1 MGTPKLLY
9 LATSDRFWGFL
20 EGQARYAG
28 ARGFEVHAASSPGPG
43 LDAFA
48 RREDVTAWPVP
59 MTRGITPWQDLA
71 ALRRLRKLLRDLG
84 PAVVHAHTPK
94 AGLLGMIAARWAG
107 VPARIYT
114 LHGLVWQT
122 RRGWR
127 RRLLVALDRLAC
139 RFSTQVLAVSS
150 SVREA
155 ALAAGLAPPEKIAV
169 PGPAGSANGLDFERF
184 DPRRAPSGR
193 CEMPPGALVL
203 GYAGRL
209 TPDKGIAELAA
220 AWDLL
225 RERFPTLH
233 LLLAGDT
240 EAHDP
245 LPRALVSRLR
255 RDPRVRWSGWVAD
268 MPDHYLT
275 TDVCVLPSRREGL
288 PYTAIEAAAME
299 RPVVAFA
306 VAGVVDAVEDG
317 RTGLLVAPGSPPLL
331 AAAITRL
338 LDDPD
343 LGRRLGRAGRR
354 RALAL
359 YAREPLWESICRH
372 YLPVIPER
380 PWKRRLDAAAA
391 LVSLAALG
399 PVLLL
404 AGLAVWIDLGRPI
417 LFRQDR
423 PGRGER
429 LFSLLKLRTMR
440 EGDRLPDGARL
451 TRLGRFLRRTSLD
464 ELPQLWNILRGD
476 MSLVGP
482 RPLLA
487 RYLPYYTGRERLRHR
502 VRPGLTGWAQIHG
515 RNDVGWRERLE
526 LDAWYVEHASPGLD
540 FRIAWR
546 TLGCWISGRGVR
558 EEPGTYLQDLDQER
572 RCA

>member
-1 MGTPKLLY
+1 MATPKLLY
-9 LATSDRFWGFL
+9 LATSDLFWGFL
-20 EGQARYAG
+20 EGQARYAK

-43 LDAFA
+43 LDTFA
-48 RREDVTAWPVP
+48 RREGATSWPLP
-59 MTRGITPWQDLA
+59 MTRRVTPLQDLA
-71 ALRRLRKLLRDLG
+71 ALRQLRNLLRDLR

-94 AGLLGMIAARWAG
+94 AGLLGMMAARWSG

-127 RRLLVALDRLAC
+127 RALLMTLERLAC
-139 RFSTQVLAVSS
+139 LFSTQVLAVSP
-150 SVREA
+150 SVRDA
-155 ALAAGLAPPEKIAV
+155 AIASGLVPPEKIVV

-184 DPRRAPSGR
+184 DPRRAASNCCGI
-193 CEMPPGALVL
+193 PPGALVL
-203 GYAGRL
+203 GYVGRL
-209 TPDKGIAELAA
+209 TPDKGIAELAV

-225 RERFPTLH
+225 RERYPTLH

-245 LPRALVSRLR
+245 LPPALVSRLR
-255 RDPRVRWSGWVAD
+255 RDPRVRWPGWVAD
-268 MPDHYLT
+268 MPDHYLAMN
-275 TDVCVLPSRREGL
+275 VCVLPSRREGL
-288 PYTAIEAAAME
+288 PYAAIEAAAME

-306 VAGVVDAVEDG
+306 VAGVVDAVEDR
-317 RTGLLVAPGSPPLL
+317 RTGLLVAPGSPALL
-331 AAAITRL
+331 ASAIARL

-343 LGRRLGRAGRR
+343 LGRRLGRAARR

-359 YAREPLWESICRH
+359 YAREPLWDSVCQH
-372 YLPVIPER
+372 YLPVISEAR
-380 PWKRRLDAAAA
+380 WKRPLDATVA
-391 LVSLAALG
+391 LMLLAVLG

-404 AGLAVWIDLGRPI
+404 AALAVWIDLGRPI

-440 EGDRLPDGARL
+440 EDGAPL
-451 TRLGRFLRRTSLD
+451 TRLGRCLRRASLD

-515 RNDVGWRERLE
+515 RNDLAWRERLE
-526 LDAWYVEHASPGLD
+526 LDAWYAEHASFRLD
-540 FRIAWR
+540 LRILWR
-546 TLGCWISGRGVR
+546 TLGWWLTGRGVR
-558 EEPGTYLQDLDQER
+558 EQPAAYLQDLDQER
-572 RCA
+572 QCV

>member
-9 LATSDRFWGFL
+9 LATSDLFWGFL

-28 ARGFEVHAASSPGPG
+28 AGGFEVHAASSPGPG

-48 RREDVTAWPVP
+48 RREGVTAWPLP
-59 MTRGITPWQDLA
+59 MTRGIAPLQDLA
-71 ALRRLRKLLRDLG
+71 ALRQLCRLLRDLG

-94 AGLLGMIAARWAG
+94 AGLLGMMAACWTG
-107 VPARIYT
+107 VPARLYT

-127 RRLLVALDRLAC
+127 RRLLVALERLAC
-139 RFSTQVLAVSS
+139 RLSTQVLAVSP
-150 SVREA
+150 SVRDA

-184 DPRRAPSGR
+184 DPRRAPAAR
-193 CEMPPGALVL
+193 CGIPPGAPVL

-225 RERFPTLH
+225 RGRFPTLH

-245 LPRALVSRLR
+245 LPPALVARLR
-255 RDPRVRWSGWVAD
+255 RDPRVRWPGWVSD
-268 MPDHYLT
+268 MPDHYLA

-288 PYTAIEAAAME
+288 PYAALEAAAMG
-299 RPVVAFA
+299 RPVVGFA
-306 VAGVVDAVEDG
+306 VAGLVDAVEDG
-317 RTGLLVAPGSPPLL
+317 RTGLLVAPGSPALL
-331 AAAITRL
+331 AAAIARL

-359 YAREPLWESICRH
+359 YAREPLWESIYRY
-372 YLPVIPER
+372 YLPAISEPG
-380 PWKRRLDAAAA
+380 WKRPLEAAAA
-391 LVSLAALG
+391 LVLLAALG

-440 EGDRLPDGARL
+440 EDGAPL
-451 TRLGRFLRRTSLD
+451 TRLGRFLRRASLD

-487 RYLPYYTGRERLRHR
+487 RYLPYYSGRERLRHR

-515 RNDVGWRERLE
+515 RNHLAWRERLE
-526 LDAWYVEHASPGLD
+526 LDAWYAEHASFRLD
-540 FRIAWR
+540 LRILWR
-546 TLGCWISGRGVR
+546 TLGWWLSARGVR
-558 EEPGTYLQDLDQER
+558 EEPSAHMQDLDRER
-572 RCA
+572 QWT

>member
-1 MGTPKLLY
+1 MATPKLLY
-9 LATSDRFWGFL
+9 LATSDLFWGFL
-20 EGQARYAG
+20 EGQARYAKT
-28 ARGFEVHAASSPGPG
+28 RGWEVHAASSPGPG
-43 LDAFA
+43 LDTFA
-48 RREDVTAWPVP
+48 RREGVTAWPVP
-59 MTRGITPWQDLA
+59 MTRQVTPLQDLA
-71 ALRRLRKLLRDLG
+71 ALRQLCRLVRDLR

-127 RRLLVALDRLAC
+127 RRLMVALERLTC
-139 RFSTQVLAVSS
+139 LCSTQILAVSP

-155 ALAAGLAPPEKIAV
+155 AIAAGLAPPEKIAV

-184 DPRRAPSGR
+184 DPRRAPSSR
-193 CEMPPGALVL
+193 CGIPPGALVL
-203 GYAGRL
+203 GYVGRL
-209 TPDKGIAELAA
+209 TPDKGIAELAT

-225 RERFPTLH
+225 RERYPTLH

-245 LPRALVSRLR
+245 LPPALVSRLR
-255 RDPRVRWSGWVAD
+255 RDPRVRWPGWVTD
-268 MPDHYLT
+268 MPDYYLAM
-275 TDVCVLPSRREGL
+275 DVCVLPSRREGL
-288 PYTAIEAAAME
+288 PYAAIEAAAME

-317 RTGLLVAPGSPPLL
+317 RTGLLVAPGSPALL
-331 AAAITRL
+331 AAAVARL

-343 LGRRLGRAGRR
+343 LGRRLGRAARR

-359 YAREPLWESICRH
+359 YAREPLWDSVCRY
-372 YLPVIPER
+372 YLPVISEPR
-380 PWKRRLDAAAA
+380 WKRPLDAAAA
-391 LVSLAALG
+391 AVLLAVLG

-404 AGLAVWIDLGRPI
+404 ASLTIWIDLGRPI

-440 EGDRLPDGARL
+440 EDGAPL
-451 TRLGRFLRRTSLD
+451 TRLGRCLRRASLD

-515 RNDVGWRERLE
+515 RNDLAWRERLE
-526 LDAWYVEHASPGLD
+526 LDAWYAEHASFRLD
-540 FRIAWR
+540 LRILWR
-546 TLGCWISGRGVR
+546 TLGWWLTGRGVR
-558 EEPGTYLQDLDQER
+558 EKASASLQDLDQER
-572 RCA
+572 QCA